1 MGIANNGEHSNSR
14 HSLTT
19 AYFFSRLATCDST
32 LAARSLLTISFNQF
46 KSKIIIM
53 FAKAI
58 ILAGLSALAAA
69 QSTTLTFTEV
79 PQTVTDGQE
88 QTIRYTTDD
97 NSTAVTILLR
107 KGPSENLQTVS
118 TLTTSATGG
127 EYLWNPSIC
136 LENGDDYA
144 LEIQQGSENNYFG
157 PFTVQGRDAS
167 CDDSNSASPSA
178 NATASMTMGMNGT
191 ATHMPVPVG
200 TAPAVGGSNGTMMA
214 TGTSV
219 PRNTTMSMATLTPTA
234 SATSGGSSTSS
245 ASEAGA
251 TNAANEVQMSSAF
264 ALFLGAAAAAFY
276 L

>member
-1 MGIANNGEHSNSR
+1 MGHRKQRVAFQLTSFANNC
-14 HSLTT
+14 LLL
-19 AYFFSRLATCDST
+19 FSTCDST
-32 LAARSLLTISFNQF
+32 LAARSPLTTLFN
-46 KSKIIIM
+46 KSDSKTITM

-127 EYLWNPSIC
+127 
-136 LENGDDYA
+136 DYA

-167 CDDSNSASPSA
+167 CDNSNSASPSA
-178 NATASMTMGMNGT
+178 NATAIMTMGMNGT
-191 ATHMPVPVG
+191 ATHTPMPVG

-219 PRNTTMSMATLTPTA
+219 PRNTTMSMATLTPTTSSTGSPSPNSA
-234 SATSGGSSTSS
+234 SATSGSSSTSS
-245 ASEAGA
+245 ASDASA

>member
-1 MGIANNGEHSNSR
+1 
-14 HSLTT
+14 
-19 AYFFSRLATCDST
+19 
-32 LAARSLLTISFNQF
+32 
-46 KSKIIIM
+46 M

-58 ILAGLSALAAA
+58 VLAGLSALAAA
-69 QSTTLTFTEV
+69 QSTTLTFTDV

-127 EYLWNPSIC
+127 EYLWTPSIC

-167 CDDSNSASPSA
+167 CEDSASASPSA

-191 ATHMPVPVG
+191 ATHMPVPIG

-219 PRNTTMSMATLTPTA
+219 PRNTTMSMATLTPTTSSTGSPSSNSA
-234 SATSGGSSTSS
+234 SATSGSSTSS
-245 ASEAGA
+245 GSEASA

>member
-1 MGIANNGEHSNSR
+1 
-14 HSLTT
+14 
-19 AYFFSRLATCDST
+19 
-32 LAARSLLTISFNQF
+32 
-46 KSKIIIM
+46 M

-58 ILAGLSALAAA
+58 IFAGLSALAAA

-88 QTIRYTTDD
+88 QTIRYTSED

-127 EYLWNPSIC
+127 EFLWTPSIC
-136 LENGDDYA
+136 LENGDNYA

-167 CDDSNSASPSA
+167 CDDSTSASPSA

-191 ATHMPVPVG
+191 ATHMPIPVG

-219 PRNTTMSMATLTPTA
+219 PRNTTMSMATLTPTTSSTGSPSSNSA
-234 SATSGGSSTSS
+234 SATSGSSSTSS
-245 ASEAGA
+245 ASDASA

>member
-1 MGIANNGEHSNSR
+1 MGDRKQRVAFQLTSFANNC
-14 HSLTT
+14 LLL
-19 AYFFSRLATCDST
+19 FSTCDST
-32 LAARSLLTISFNQF
+32 LAARSPLTTLFNKF
-46 KSKIIIM
+46 DSKTITM

-127 EYLWNPSIC
+127 EFLWTPSIC

-167 CDDSNSASPSA
+167 CDDSTSASPSA
-178 NATASMTMGMNGT
+178 NATASMTVGMNGT
-191 ATHMPVPVG
+191 ATHMPTVILAVGMNGTATHMPIPVG
-200 TAPAVGGSNGTMMA
+200 TAPAVGDSNGTMMA

-219 PRNTTMSMATLTPTA
+219 PRNTTMSMATLTPTTSSTGSPSSNSA
-234 SATSGGSSTSS
+234 SATSGSSSTSS
-245 ASEAGA
+245 AS
-251 TNAANEVQMSSAF
+251 
-264 ALFLGAAAAAFY
+264 
-276 L
+276 

>member
-1 MGIANNGEHSNSR
+1 
-14 HSLTT
+14 
-19 AYFFSRLATCDST
+19 
-32 LAARSLLTISFNQF
+32 
-46 KSKIIIM
+46 M

-69 QSTTLTFTEV
+69 QSTVLTFTDV
-79 PQTVTDGQE
+79 PQTVIDGQQ

-127 EYLWNPSIC
+127 EFLWTPSIC

-167 CDDSNSASPSA
+167 CEDSASASPSA
-178 NATASMTMGMNGT
+178 NATASMTIGMNGT
-191 ATHMPVPVG
+191 ATHMPVPIG

-219 PRNTTMSMATLTPTA
+219 PRNTTMSMATLTPTTSSTGSPSSNSA
-234 SATSGGSSTSS
+234 SATSGSSTSS
-245 ASEAGA
+245 GSEASA

>member
-1 MGIANNGEHSNSR
+1 MGNSR

-157 PFTVQGRDAS
+157 PFTVQGRDTS
-167 CDDSNSASPSA
+167 CDNSNSASPSA
-178 NATASMTMGMNGT
+178 NGT

-219 PRNTTMSMATLTPTA
+219 PR
-234 SATSGGSSTSS
+234 
-245 ASEAGA
+245 
-251 TNAANEVQMSSAF
+251 
-264 ALFLGAAAAAFY
+264 
-276 L
+276 